1 MVNADK
7 AAALAKARED
17 YDKLN
22 AVKYGDINGTGE
34 ITADD
39 ALLAL
44 QASVGKYELTEDQFK
59 AADVDGNGEITAND
73 ALLILQYSVGKIDKF
88 PVEDMA

>member
-7 AAALAKARED
+7 ATALAKARED
-17 YDKLN
+17 YDKLT
-22 AVKYGDINGTGE
+22 AVKYGDINGNGE

-44 QASVGKYELTEDQFK
+44 QMTVGKFQPTEEQAK
-59 AADVDGNGEITAND
+59 AANVDGEGEVTATD
-73 ALLILQYSVGKIDKF
+73 ALLILQYAVGKIDKF
-88 PVEDMA
+88 PVENMA